1 MEDNIK
7 YYFVEEA
14 LTLDEKGYKEY
25 AMYIGKHYAR
35 ARLVNDTVLSEFY
48 FADDII
54 ENLQIVGITKNK
66 VDYYTV
72 SPKDDWKITREDG
85 MTYVYVENGLM
96 REQDQ
101 RVYKPIKIDPKNL
114 PCLIYKVYEEL
125 WNAPC
130 LEEYRTNFDMCIR
143 DIPVKDIQNL
153 INKINKSTYNERML
167 AKNKIVRLL
176 CQDPPTR

>member
-1 MEDNIK
+1 MDKK

-14 LTLDEKGYKEY
+14 LTLPEKGYKEY

-35 ARLVNDTVLSEFY
+35 ARLVNDTYLSELY

-54 ENLQIVGITKNK
+54 SNLQIVGITKNK
-66 VDYYTV
+66 ADYYTV

-85 MTYVYVENGLM
+85 MSYVYVENGLM
-96 REQDQ
+96 REQDK
-101 RVYKPIKIDPKNL
+101 RLYRPVKIDPKNL

-125 WNAPC
+125 WNATC

-143 DIPVKDIQNL
+143 DISVKPVQDL
-153 INKINKSTYNERML
+153 IEKINASGYNERML

-176 CQDPPTR
+176 CQDPPMR